1 VDVSSAPSKKLKV
14 SASFRTTRFQN
25 SVSSARLGSGLSG
38 NEENTGARFGKYD
51 AAREDPT

>member
-1 VDVSSAPSKKLKV
+1 VSSAPSKKLKV

-25 SVSSARLGSGLSG
+25 SVSSTRLGSGFSG
-38 NEENTGARFGKYD
+38 NEENTGVRFGKYD